1 MANFQ
6 KGGQIAVNP
15 QIEPM
20 AARQQPI
27 YEVKIE
33 LLVRSDPFHSPEPSY
48 TYFSNLKRA
57 IDTIHIVLS
66 TQGWPVTISYSSVYR
81 DLQLRNSYTQQ
92 FNVENVRYFQLTIT
106 KRIINPHLTTLGI
119 DEMPR
124 PRKQ

>member
-1 MANFQ
+1 
-6 KGGQIAVNP
+6 
-15 QIEPM
+15 M

-27 YEVKIE
+27 YEIKVE
-33 LLVRSDPFHSPEPSY
+33 LLVRSDPFHTPAPIY
-48 TYFSNLKRA
+48 TYFSNLKKA

-66 TQGWPVTISYSSVYR
+66 TQGWPVTISYSTVYR
-81 DLQLRNSYTQQ
+81 DLLLRNSYTQQ